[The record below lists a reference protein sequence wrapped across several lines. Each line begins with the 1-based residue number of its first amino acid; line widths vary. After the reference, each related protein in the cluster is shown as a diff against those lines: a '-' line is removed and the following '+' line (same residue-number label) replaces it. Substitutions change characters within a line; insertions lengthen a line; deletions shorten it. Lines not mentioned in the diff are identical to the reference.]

1 MFLSATRNITKCN
14 RDPCSQSTTHFIAN
28 SEMRCIL
35 YLSFSLPPLL
45 FWPMISPTL
54 FCSLFPCD
62 IPNLDFGFYTWTDSG
77 QTELGDAFSSTDTLL
92 IAARMAE
99 KFSHSIC
106 YCYFTST
113 ICSYFWLSSPW
124 NNISIYIQ
132 KCKKWSKPY
141 VNLFGNSITF
151 HNSIIIIRK
160 NNCERKSHTIF
171 GGNLELPVLEKC
183 SISLHRRIGLSFS

>member
-28 SEMRCIL
+28 SEIRYIL
-35 YLSFSLPPLL
+35 YLRSSLFPSSWPWLWHFSLPLLL

-54 FCSLFPCD
+54 FCSLFPWA
-62 IPNLDFGFYTWTDSG
+62 ILNLDFGFCAWTDAG

-92 IAARMAE
+92 IAASMAE

-106 YCYFTST
+106 YCYFTSS

-132 KCKKWSKPY
+132 KCKKNEA
-141 VNLFGNSITF
+141 NLM
-151 HNSIIIIRK
+151 
-160 NNCERKSHTIF
+160 
-171 GGNLELPVLEKC
+171 
-183 SISLHRRIGLSFS
+183 